1 MSEWDSDKEAGWGDK
16 PVEPEGSGSRGGLLG
31 RRKPALP
38 PESGRDWRL
47 IEKLVMSLQAEQ
59 KRSRRWGI
67 FFKLLTF
74 GYLFSLLFMLRAP
87 IGEGVGA
94 VVEPHTALVEVTGPI
109 AADELASADNLVGAL
124 RSAFE
129 AEGSRAVVLRINSPG
144 GSPVQSGYVY
154 DEIKR
159 LRAEYPDKKVYAVI
173 SDIGA
178 SGAYYIA
185 AAADEIYANRASLVG
200 SIGVVAGGFGFT
212 EVMEKIGVDR
222 RLYTA
227 GENKAFLDP
236 FSPEQKEEVAFWQGV
251 LESTHQQFIEAVRQG
266 RGDRLA
272 EDPRLFSGLVWSGEQ
287 ALELGLIDGLGS
299 TSWVARQLVGEEELI
314 DYSRSRSP
322 FQDLVDQLGVAV
334 GEGLATSLVESRLEL
349 R

>member
-1 MSEWDSDKEAGWGDK
+1 MSEWDSDKTPEWGDEQVRHEDRK
-16 PVEPEGSGSRGGLLG
+16 SGSWFG
-31 RRKPALP
+31 RKPAMP
-38 PESGRDWRL
+38 PETDRDWRL

-59 KRSRRWGI
+59 RRSRRWGI

-74 GYLFSLLFMLRAP
+74 VYLFALLFMIRFP
-87 IGEGVGA
+87 VGA
-94 VVEPHTALVEVTGPI
+94 GLESVSGEHTAVIDITGPI
-109 AADELASADNLVGAL
+109 AADELASADNLIPAI

-129 AEGSRAVVLRINSPG
+129 DEQARAVILRINSPG
-144 GSPVQSGYVY
+144 GSPVQAGYVY
-154 DEIKR
+154 DEIRR
-159 LRAEYPDKKVYAVI
+159 LREQYPDKKVYAVI

-200 SIGVVAGGFGFT
+200 SIGVIAGGFGFT
-212 EVMEKIGVDR
+212 ELMKKVGVER

-236 FSPEQKEEVAFWQGV
+236 FLPAKPEQEAFWQSV
-251 LESTHQQFIEAVRQG
+251 LENTHQQFIAAVKKG

-272 EDPRLFSGLVWSGEQ
+272 DDERLFTGLVWSGEQ
-287 ALELGLIDGLGS
+287 ALELGLVDGLGS
-299 TSWVARQLVGEEELI
+299 ASYVAREIVGAEDLV
-314 DYSRSRSP
+314 DYSHRQSP
-322 FQDLVDQLGVAV
+322 LQDLVDQLGVAF
-334 GEGLATSLVESRLEL
+334 GEGAASRLLEARLEL